1 LEREARPLPNLK
13 KVNVLVRRPRLGRP
27 QVPLPPDRI

>member
-13 KVNVLVRRPRLGRP
+13 RLPSLFDALDWAAPKFLFR
-27 QVPLPPDRI
+27 LIA